1 MSPLLADTKTLAT
14 VILAVLAVAAI
25 AYTVPFI
32 LGDRDEPVVNLTAE
46 AGPSSVR
53 VFHVGGEP
61 LVRDNLEFTLDGTGI
76 SRESVYIQ
84 DNEEWP
90 FSIGETLVIPCSPLD
105 RPQILIISYSRGT
118 SRTEILSAEIPPV
131 KEIPTAS
138 PTSQQTAT
146 LATPP
151 TTSPTPTPTPIPIST
166 LGIPEA
172 LFLAS
177 PREGP
182 LPLTVRFTDQSTGIP
197 GTWAWTFGDGAG
209 STEQNPQHAYTA
221 EGTYTVTLVVENDL
235 GASTRIVQDFI
246 SVTPARHQDVAI
258 SAEAGGFIRPGGFAR
273 FIATGTGSRV
283 KIGGQVVY
291 PEPGDEVR
299 LVVKGDGKGSV
310 SISNGQISD
319 FSFESAEL
327 WLNGE
332 SAGSGALRETYIP
345 SYESLITTLVLEIPP
360 GAGDMR
366 IITAGG
372 TVTTSERTVP
382 VIVENLMPDEAG
394 LMILD
399 TRSPY
404 QVTCRGAA
412 GSIQY

>member
-90 FSIGETLVIPCSPLD
+90 FSIGEILIVPYTPLD
-105 RPQILIISYSRGT
+105 RPRVFTISYSRGN

-138 PTSQQTAT
+138 PTPQQTAT

-182 LPLTVRFTDQSTGIP
+182 LPLTVRFTDQSTGVP
-197 GTWAWTFGDGAG
+197 GTWAWTFGDGAS
-209 STEQNPQHAYTA
+209 STDQNPQHAYTA

-235 GASTRIVQDFI
+235 GASTRIVQDCI
-246 SVTPARHQDVAI
+246 SVTPARRQDVAI

-360 GAGDMR
+360 GPGDMR

-382 VIVENLMPDEAG
+382 VVVGNLMSDEAG

-399 TRSPY
+399 TGSPY
-404 QVTCRGAA
+404 QVTFRGAA

>member
-32 LGDRDEPVVNLTAE
+32 MGDRDEPVVNLTAE
-46 AGPSSVR
+46 PGPSSVR

-61 LVRDNLEFTLDGTGI
+61 LARDNLEFTLDGTGI
-76 SRESVYIQ
+76 SRDSVYIQ

-90 FSIGETLVIPCSPLD
+90 FSIGETLIVPCSPLD
-105 RPQILIISYSRGT
+105 RSRILIISYSRGT

-131 KEIPTAS
+131 KEIPTAF
-138 PTSQQTAT
+138 PTPQQTAT
-146 LATPP
+146 LATRPP
-151 TTSPTPTPTPIPIST
+151 TTSPTPTPTPIST
-166 LGIPEA
+166 PGIPEA
-172 LFLAS
+172 VFVAS

-221 EGTYTVTLVVENDL
+221 EGTYTVTLVVENEL

-246 SVTPARHQDVAI
+246 SVTPARRQDVAI
-258 SAEAGGFIRPGGFAR
+258 SAETGGFIRPGGFAR

-291 PEPGDEVR
+291 PKPGDEVR

-360 GAGDMR
+360 GPGDMR

-399 TRSPY
+399 TGSPY
-404 QVTCRGAA
+404 QVTFRGAA

>member
-14 VILAVLAVAAI
+14 VILAVLAVAVI

-32 LGDRDEPVVNLTAE
+32 LGGRDEPVVNLTAE
-46 AGPSSVR
+46 PGPSSVR
-53 VFHVGGEP
+53 VIHVGGEP
-61 LVRDNLEFTLDGTGI
+61 LARDNLEFTLDGTGI

-90 FSIGETLVIPCSPLD
+90 FSIGETLVIPYVPLD
-105 RPQILIISYSRGT
+105 RPRVLTISYSRGT
-118 SRTEILSAEIPPV
+118 SRTEILSAEIPPI
-131 KEIPTAS
+131 KEIPTAF
-138 PTSQQTAT
+138 PTPQQTAT
-146 LATPP
+146 LATRPP
-151 TTSPTPTPTPIPIST
+151 TTSPTPTPTPIST
-166 LGIPEA
+166 PGIPEA
-172 LFLAS
+172 VFVAS

-182 LPLTVRFTDQSTGIP
+182 LPLTVRFTDQSTGVP
-197 GTWAWTFGDGAG
+197 ESWAWTFGDGAG

-235 GASTRIVQDFI
+235 GASTRIVQDCI
-246 SVTPARHQDVAI
+246 SVTPARRQDVAI
-258 SAEAGGFIRPGGFAR
+258 SAETGGFIRPGGFAR

-299 LVVKGDGKGSV
+299 LVVKGNGMGSV

-319 FSFESAEL
+319 FSFESVEL

>member
-1 MSPLLADTKTLAT
+1 MTGSPLQRKINIKSVIIIAIVLLALIAFL
-14 VILAVLAVAAI
+14 ILF
-25 AYTVPFI
+25 YTAP
-32 LGDRDEPVVNLTAE
+32 GEQPVHVNITMDQTDDLLLLHHT
-46 AGPSSVR
+46 
-53 VFHVGGEP
+53 GGEP
-61 LVRDNLEFTLDGTGI
+61 IDKEFITIRIDNSPTPENLITLSEGNDWPWSIGKAIAIPITPKNEVQELTILYGKENRKVQIFSGTI
-76 SRESVYIQ
+76 PPFETPVATTPESV
-84 DNEEWP
+84 
-90 FSIGETLVIPCSPLD
+90 ETTI
-105 RPQILIISYSRGT
+105 
-118 SRTEILSAEIPPV
+118 
-131 KEIPTAS
+131 IPT
-138 PTSQQTAT
+138 
-146 LATPP
+146 
-151 TTSPTPTPTPIPIST
+151 PTPTPTPIPIST

-172 LFLAS
+172 VFVAS

-209 STEQNPQHAYTA
+209 STEQNPQHAYTV

-235 GASTRIVQDFI
+235 GASTRIVQDCI

-299 LVVKGDGKGSV
+299 LVVKGNGMGSV

-319 FSFESAEL
+319 FSFESVEL

-345 SYESLITTLVLEIPP
+345 SYKGLITTLVLEIPP
-360 GAGDMR
+360 GPGNMR

-382 VIVENLMPDEAG
+382 VVVGNLMPDEAG

-399 TRSPY
+399 TGSPY
-404 QVTCRGAA
+404 QVTFRGAA

>member
-1 MSPLLADTKTLAT
+1 MSPLMADTKTLAT

-46 AGPSSVR
+46 PGPSSVR

-61 LVRDNLEFTLDGTGI
+61 LVRDDLEFTLDGTGI
-76 SRESVYIQ
+76 SRDSVYIQ

-90 FSIGETLVIPCSPLD
+90 FSIGETLIVPCSPLD
-105 RPQILIISYSRGT
+105 RSRILIISYSRGT

-131 KEIPTAS
+131 KEIPTAF
-138 PTSQQTAT
+138 PTPQQTAT
-146 LATPP
+146 LATRPP
-151 TTSPTPTPTPIPIST
+151 TTSPTPTPTPIST
-166 LGIPEA
+166 PGIPEA
-172 LFLAS
+172 VFVAS

-221 EGTYTVTLVVENDL
+221 EGTYTVTLVVENEL

-246 SVTPARHQDVAI
+246 SVTPARRQDVAI
-258 SAEAGGFIRPGGFAR
+258 SAETGGFIRPGGFAR

-291 PEPGDEVR
+291 PKPGDEVR

-382 VIVENLMPDEAG
+382 VIVENLMPDEVG

>member
-14 VILAVLAVAAI
+14 VILAVLAVAVI

-46 AGPSSVR
+46 PGPSSVR

-61 LVRDNLEFTLDGTGI
+61 LVRDDLEFTLDGTGI
-76 SRESVYIQ
+76 SRDSVYIQ

-90 FSIGETLVIPCSPLD
+90 FSIGETLIVPCSPLD
-105 RPQILIISYSRGT
+105 RSRILIISYSRGT

-131 KEIPTAS
+131 KEIPTAF
-138 PTSQQTAT
+138 PTPQQTAT
-146 LATPP
+146 LATRPP
-151 TTSPTPTPTPIPIST
+151 TTSPTPTPTPIST
-166 LGIPEA
+166 PGIPEA
-172 LFLAS
+172 VFVAS

-221 EGTYTVTLVVENDL
+221 EGTYTVTLVVENEL

-246 SVTPARHQDVAI
+246 SVTPARRQDVAI
-258 SAEAGGFIRPGGFAR
+258 SAETGGFIRPGGFAR

-291 PEPGDEVR
+291 PKPGDEVR

-345 SYESLITTLVLEIPP
+345 SYESLLTTLVLEIPP

-382 VIVENLMPDEAG
+382 VIVENLMPDEVG

>member
-1 MSPLLADTKTLAT
+1 MSPLMADTKTLAT

-32 LGDRDEPVVNLTAE
+32 MGDRDEPVVNLTAE
-46 AGPSSVR
+46 PGPSSVR

-131 KEIPTAS
+131 KEIPTAF
-138 PTSQQTAT
+138 PTPQQTAT
-146 LATPP
+146 LATRPP
-151 TTSPTPTPTPIPIST
+151 TTSPTPTPTPIST
-166 LGIPEA
+166 PGIPEA
-172 LFLAS
+172 VFVAS

-332 SAGSGALRETYIP
+332 SAGSGDLRETYIP
-345 SYESLITTLVLEIPP
+345 SYEGLLTTLVLEIPP

-399 TRSPY
+399 TGSPY
-404 QVTCRGAA
+404 QVTFRGAA

>member
-90 FSIGETLVIPCSPLD
+90 FSIGEILIVPYTPLD
-105 RPQILIISYSRGT
+105 RPRVFTISYSRGN

-138 PTSQQTAT
+138 PTPQQTAT

-182 LPLTVRFTDQSTGIP
+182 LPLTVRFTDQSTGVP
-197 GTWAWTFGDGAG
+197 GTWAWTFGDGAS
-209 STEQNPQHAYTA
+209 STDQNPQHAYTA

-235 GASTRIVQDFI
+235 GASTRIVQDCI
-246 SVTPARHQDVAI
+246 SVTPARRQDVAI

-332 SAGSGALRETYIP
+332 SAGSGDLRETYIP
-345 SYESLITTLVLEIPP
+345 SYEGLLTTLVLEIPP

-399 TRSPY
+399 TGSPY
-404 QVTCRGAA
+404 QVTFRGAA

>member
-46 AGPSSVR
+46 PGPSSVR

-61 LVRDNLEFTLDGTGI
+61 LVRDDLEFTLDGTGI
-76 SRESVYIQ
+76 SRDSVYIQ

-90 FSIGETLVIPCSPLD
+90 FSIGETLIVPCSPLD
-105 RPQILIISYSRGT
+105 RSRILIISYSRGT

-131 KEIPTAS
+131 KEIPTAF
-138 PTSQQTAT
+138 PTPQQTAT
-146 LATPP
+146 LATRPP
-151 TTSPTPTPTPIPIST
+151 TTSPTPTPTPIST
-166 LGIPEA
+166 PGIPEA
-172 LFLAS
+172 VFVAS

-221 EGTYTVTLVVENDL
+221 EGTYTVTLVVENEL

-246 SVTPARHQDVAI
+246 SVTPARRQDVAI
-258 SAEAGGFIRPGGFAR
+258 SAETGGFIRPGGFAR

-291 PEPGDEVR
+291 PKPGDEVR

-382 VIVENLMPDEAG
+382 VIVENLMPDEVG

>member
-14 VILAVLAVAAI
+14 VILAVLAVAVI

-32 LGDRDEPVVNLTAE
+32 LGDRDEPNVNLTAE
-46 AGPSSVR
+46 PGPSSVR

-61 LVRDNLEFTLDGTGI
+61 LALDNLEFTLDGTGI

-90 FSIGETLVIPCSPLD
+90 FSIGEILIVPYTPLD
-105 RPQILIISYSRGT
+105 RPRVFTISYSRGN

-138 PTSQQTAT
+138 PTPQQTAT

-182 LPLTVRFTDQSTGIP
+182 LPLTVRFTDQSTGVP
-197 GTWAWTFGDGAG
+197 GTWAWTFGDGAS
-209 STEQNPQHAYTA
+209 STDQNPQHAYTA

-332 SAGSGALRETYIP
+332 SAGSGDLRETYIP
-345 SYESLITTLVLEIPP
+345 SYEGLLTTLVLEIPP

-372 TVTTSERTVP
+372 TVPTSERTVP

-399 TRSPY
+399 TGSPY
-404 QVTCRGAA
+404 QVTFRGAA

>member
-1 MSPLLADTKTLAT
+1 MSPLMADTKTLAT

-46 AGPSSVR
+46 PGPSSVR

-61 LVRDNLEFTLDGTGI
+61 LALDNLEFTLDGTGI

-90 FSIGETLVIPCSPLD
+90 FSIGEILIVPYTPLD
-105 RPQILIISYSRGT
+105 RPRVFTISYSRGN

-138 PTSQQTAT
+138 PTPQQTAT

-182 LPLTVRFTDQSTGIP
+182 LPLTVRFTDQSTGVP
-197 GTWAWTFGDGAG
+197 GTWAWTFGDGAS
-209 STEQNPQHAYTA
+209 STDQNPQHAYTA

-235 GASTRIVQDFI
+235 GASTRIVQDCI
-246 SVTPARHQDVAI
+246 SVTPARRQDVAI

-332 SAGSGALRETYIP
+332 SAGSGDLRETYIP
-345 SYESLITTLVLEIPP
+345 SYEGLITTLVLEIPP
-360 GAGDMR
+360 GTGDMR

-399 TRSPY
+399 TGSPY

>member
-46 AGPSSVR
+46 PGPSSVR

-61 LVRDNLEFTLDGTGI
+61 LVRDDLEFTLDGTGI
-76 SRESVYIQ
+76 SRDSVYIQ

-90 FSIGETLVIPCSPLD
+90 FSIGETLIVPCSPLD
-105 RPQILIISYSRGT
+105 RSRILIISYSRGT

-131 KEIPTAS
+131 KEIPTAF
-138 PTSQQTAT
+138 PTPQQTAT
-146 LATPP
+146 LATRPP
-151 TTSPTPTPTPIPIST
+151 TTSPTPTPTPIST
-166 LGIPEA
+166 PGIPEA
-172 LFLAS
+172 VFVAS

-221 EGTYTVTLVVENDL
+221 EGTYTVTLVVENEL

-246 SVTPARHQDVAI
+246 SVTPARRQDVAI
-258 SAEAGGFIRPGGFAR
+258 SAETGGFIRPGGFAR

-291 PEPGDEVR
+291 PKPGDEVR

-332 SAGSGALRETYIP
+332 SAGSGDLRETYIP
-345 SYESLITTLVLEIPP
+345 SYEGLITTLVLEIPP
-360 GAGDMR
+360 GTGDMR

>member
-14 VILAVLAVAAI
+14 VILAVLAVAVI

-46 AGPSSVR
+46 PGASSVR

-61 LVRDNLEFTLDGTGI
+61 LARDNLEFTLDGTGI

-90 FSIGETLVIPCSPLD
+90 FSIGETLIVPCSPLD
-105 RPQILIISYSRGT
+105 RPQILTISYSRGN
-118 SRTEILSAEIPPV
+118 SRTEILSAEIPPI
-131 KEIPTAS
+131 KEIPTTS
-138 PTSQQTAT
+138 PTPQQAAT

-151 TTSPTPTPTPIPIST
+151 TTSPTPTPIPNPVSTP
-166 LGIPEA
+166 GIPEA
-172 LFLAS
+172 VFVAS

-209 STEQNPQHAYTA
+209 STEQNPQHAYTV
-221 EGTYTVTLVVENDL
+221 EGTHTVTLVVENEL
-235 GASTRIVQDFI
+235 GASTRIVQDCI

-319 FSFESAEL
+319 FSFESVEL

-345 SYESLITTLVLEIPP
+345 SYKGLITTLVLEIPP
-360 GAGDMR
+360 GPGDMR

-382 VIVENLMPDEAG
+382 VVVGNLMPDEAG

-399 TRSPY
+399 TGSPY
-404 QVTCRGAA
+404 QVTFRGAA